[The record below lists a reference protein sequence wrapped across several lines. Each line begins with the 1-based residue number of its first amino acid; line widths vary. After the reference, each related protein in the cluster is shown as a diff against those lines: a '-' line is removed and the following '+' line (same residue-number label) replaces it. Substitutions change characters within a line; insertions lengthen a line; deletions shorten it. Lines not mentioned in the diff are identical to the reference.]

1 MFLLLLMLL
10 VFALIITMIGF
21 FLSPKSKNHDQQP
34 EYVIARR
41 SSRVIHSTPMR
52 RERML
57 EPVSSRRSRSIDPIP
72 LIGRGI
78 VDAIPSG
85 RQYIDSPMPIG
96 RRRVIASMP
105 LRSSQPGVGREIRF
119 ARYFSASAVLEHIGW
134 RRKGEPV
141 PLSVLVIGLVSIFI
155 LGIYALN
162 FVLPHQALINLLLF
176 NLNTPKKT
184 TTQPSN
190 FQASQNLVRLSQ
202 LDPAQYNS
210 TQEFHLWAYSA
221 CSTASMTEVF
231 DSYGRHFRI
240 TDVLKVEAQ
249 IGEITPQSGL
259 LEDVG
264 IQRTAARFGFNT
276 TWGHNLSLDQIIS
289 IANSGKPVIV
299 SFPPDRYDGGHLLV
313 VTGGNKFTVNLAD
326 SSLWN
331 REALSRAK
339 FLNWWEGFYAIVTPQ
354 R

>member
-10 VFALIITMIGF
+10 VFALIITMLGF
-21 FLSPKSKNHDQQP
+21 FLSTKSKNHYQQP
-34 EYVIARR
+34 EYAIARR
-41 SSRVIHSTPMR
+41 SSRVIPSTPMR

-57 EPVSSRRSRSIDPIP
+57 EPVSSRNRGIEPIPLAGRSIVDALPSGRRSID
-72 LIGRGI
+72 R
-78 VDAIPSG
+78 
-85 RQYIDSPMPIG
+85 PMPVA
-96 RRRVIASMP
+96 RRRVVASMP
-105 LRSSQPGVGREIRF
+105 VRSSQLSVGREIRF
-119 ARYFSASAVLEHIGW
+119 ARYISASAVLEHIGW

-141 PLSVLVIGLVSIFI
+141 PLSLIVIGLVSIFI

-176 NLNTPKKT
+176 NLNTPVKT

-190 FQASQNLVRLSQ
+190 FQATQNLMRLSQ

-210 TQEFHLWAYSA
+210 TQEFNRWAYSA

-231 DSYGRHFRI
+231 NSYGRHYRI

-249 IGEITPQSGL
+249 IGEITPQLGL

-264 IQRTAARFGFNT
+264 IQRTAAQFGFKT
-276 TWGHNLSLDQIIS
+276 TWGHNLSLDQIIA

-299 SFPPDRYDGGHLLV
+299 SFPPDRYAGGHLVV
-313 VTGGNKFTVNLAD
+313 VTGGNSNTVKLAD

-331 REALSRAK
+331 RKALSRAQ

-354 R
+354 